1 MKVIVIF
8 NGSNIESIKESLAKV
23 LRINEDKL
31 IKKIVFY
38 YWRNVKKFD
47 DINSI
52 YYDFC
57 EFIGLDGDEE
67 WLKFDYAYIFHI
79 ISTIDNLE
87 TINKFGLID
96 LRETL
101 NKQTAL
107 SNYLRNQGISFDL
120 KNGINIIINDKSYDL
135 GKYNSDEA
143 ISDKEYWKAYYA
155 EYLFNRLNFDYNL
168 NGFLFL
174 ENAYNDSSYKDL
186 KNKSEFFD
194 RLSNYVEDK
203 DIYLKWQENSESYIL
218 KCKIDCGQVTLGNGL
233 TWPTKHEV
241 AKRIIEISIRSII
254 DFEIRADEVLPI
266 TYILVKYGVKIPI
279 DNIEAIKWNESLE
292 GNE

>member
-1 MKVIVIF
+1 MKAIIIF
-8 NGSNIESIKESLAKV
+8 DGSNIESIKESLAKV

-31 IKKIVFY
+31 IKNIIFY

-67 WLKFDYAYIFHI
+67 WLIFDYIYIFHI

-101 NKQTAL
+101 CKQTAL

-120 KNGINIIINDKSYDL
+120 KNGINIIIDEKSYDL
-135 GKYNSDEA
+135 GKYNSDEV

-168 NGFLFL
+168 NGFLFM
-174 ENAYNDSSYKDL
+174 ENAYNDSNYKDL

-194 RLSNYVEDK
+194 RLGNYVENK
-203 DIYLKWQENSESYIL
+203 DIYLNWKENSDSYIL

-266 TYILVKYGVKIPI
+266 TYILVKDGVKIPI

-292 GNE
+292 GND